1 MKGIIAVCAL
11 LLAAGLTGA
20 EPLPSAFNGEDF
32 TGWKVPE
39 ENLWW
44 TIADGELRVENDPER
59 QGSTLWTEAEYSNFI
74 MEFDFKFGDGTVD
87 SGIFVRTK
95 SEQIQLGISGS
106 LMRDMTA
113 SPYISGK
120 GYPVEAEGV
129 ADLLKEDD
137 WNQMTIV
144 VQGNDY
150 VVWLND
156 KLVMTYESNSDVR
169 TGPVGIQ
176 LHGNRTMA
184 ISFRDIR
191 IAELD

>member
-1 MKGIIAVCAL
+1 MKWIGCVGAL
-11 LLAAGLTGA
+11 LVAAGSA
-20 EPLPSAFNGEDF
+20 VAAPLPAAFNGEDF
-32 TGWKVPE
+32 TGWQVPE

-44 TIADGELRVENDPER
+44 TIEDGTLHVENDPER
-59 QGSTLWTEAEYSNFI
+59 QGSTLWTEAEYSNFV

-106 LMRDMTA
+106 LMRDMTG
-113 SPYISGK
+113 SPYVSGQ

-129 ADLLKEDD
+129 ADLLQEDD
-137 WNQMTIV
+137 WNEMTIV
-144 VQGNDY
+144 VQENEY
-150 VVWLND
+150 AVWLND
-156 KLVMTYESNSDVR
+156 KLVMTYESESDVR
-169 TGPVGIQ
+169 TGPIGIQ
-176 LHGNRTMA
+176 LHGNRVMA